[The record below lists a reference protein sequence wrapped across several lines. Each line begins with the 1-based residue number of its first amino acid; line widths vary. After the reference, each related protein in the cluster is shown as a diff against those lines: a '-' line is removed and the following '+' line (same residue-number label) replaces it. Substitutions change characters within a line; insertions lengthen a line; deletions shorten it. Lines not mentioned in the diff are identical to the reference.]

1 MSKMKREG
9 IDKITITDRS
19 KEIDKQLLKNKREQ
33 EDLAHTQI
41 KQMVKESQSPNRNS
55 VTGSIQHR
63 GSRDGSY
70 KASRRS
76 S

>member
-41 KQMVKESQSPNRNS
+41 K
-55 VTGSIQHR
+55 
-63 GSRDGSY
+63 
-70 KASRRS
+70 
-76 S
+76 